1 MDPQAAV
8 DGGPDMME
16 ALDSLGLDLNRHS
29 TNQTL
34 QATYFVSEDRLHM
47 TERIR
52 QLARADEDGWN
63 RFPIVLDIGEDHHSP
78 IPEAGIGC
86 RIGEQARQKG
96 GRQVVA
102 EALLPRRLAQGDL
115 VGFEYSIHWSS
126 AGHPIREHHRAM
138 ASEARFLVMDA
149 HLEGAQS
156 TAARFFQAVS
166 IEAPEEDDI
175 IEELPN
181 GNHVQKA
188 LRNVPAGLY
197 GLGWDH

>member
-1 MDPQAAV
+1 
-8 DGGPDMME
+8 MME

-86 RIGEQARQKG
+86 RIGEQVRLKG

-138 ASEARFLVMDA
+138 ASGARFLVMDA